1 MALTLREFLAHPT
14 VRRTDP
20 LYLGQEPDQDRPV
33 TWVHSSEIYEIAPLL
48 NGGEVLL
55 TTGLGLAG
63 ADAGTR
69 RHWVRDLA
77 AREVAAVALEPG
89 RSLPELPPEMA
100 DEARRAGLPVIVLRS
115 VVPFAEICREVNSDL
130 LTADL
135 ARLRRGDELTS
146 RLHEHAADGA
156 GLTELVTRAAQDTGQ
171 PIEVRTLSGQMVASC
186 VPGGAGAGAGEAAGG
201 GGVGGGGVGG
211 GGVGGGGVGEGAAR
225 AVVRTAGAPWGHV
238 LVGARADVGSSFL
251 AQRVAAVVGLV
262 VERATLAEPGANDP
276 GVTLLTD
283 LLDRPRFTTSTQLL
297 TRGALAGFCPAP
309 GQRVLGL
316 AGACGD
322 PRRSAVLLGRA
333 PGLGP
338 HLLAAVRGQV
348 LGLVAVD
355 ADEADPAGRVAAA
368 LAQVATEQ
376 SVAVVVGPPRGLEQC
391 ADSLLR
397 AREGLD
403 LGSGKL
409 GARTWR
415 DSAVAHVLARL
426 PGSDVQALVEDALE
440 PLRRWDHEHGSVLVP
455 TLDEWLAHGLNTA
468 ATARHLGIRRQT
480 MHQRLDRITGLL
492 GYAPGQG
499 SALAHLV
506 LATAAARHIRPGPE
520 PA

>member
-14 VRRTDP
+14 VRRADP

-48 NGGEVLL
+48 DGGEVLL

-77 AREVAAVALEPG
+77 ARGVVAVALEPG

-100 DEARRAGLPVIVLRS
+100 DEAQRAGLPLVVLRS

-135 ARLRRGDELTS
+135 ARLRRGDELTT
-146 RLHEHAADGA
+146 RLHEYAADGA
-156 GLTELVTRAAQDTGQ
+156 GLAELVTRAAQDTGE
-171 PIEVRTLSGQMVASC
+171 PIEVRTLSGQVVASC
-186 VPGGAGAGAGEAAGG
+186 VPGEAGAGEAVGG
-201 GGVGGGGVGG
+201 EAVGGGA
-211 GGVGGGGVGEGAAR
+211 VGGGGVGEGAAR

-238 LVGARADVGSSFL
+238 LVGARAGVGSSFL

-262 VERATLAEPGANDP
+262 VERAALAEPGANDP

-355 ADEADPAGRVAAA
+355 ADEADPAGRVAAV
-368 LAQVATEQ
+368 LAQAATEQ

-415 DSAVAHVLARL
+415 DSTVAHVLARL
-426 PGSDVQALVEDALE
+426 PGTDVQALVEDALE

-455 TLDEWLAHGLNTA
+455 TLDEWLEHGLNTA

-492 GYAPGQG
+492 GYDPGRG

-506 LATAAARHIRPGPE
+506 LATAAARHTGAGPDPG
-520 PA
+520 